1 MNTSELIAY
10 ARETATIDDDSTEFP
25 ASVVM
30 QLMNSAMRT
39 YFEPI
44 VAEARSGYW
53 LHTVT
58 RTLAAGNPL
67 VRLPPRH
74 VALEQLDIRQ
84 NGGDWIALTECIES
98 ELQDWER
105 EWSRASTPQGYT
117 LRGSYVYLSPAAST
131 ADIQLRAKVTVRPS
145 QLVLDQTAGR
155 VTAVDTAT
163 RTITVNE
170 LPVDRVTGE
179 VVSGSLV
186 IDVIEPRGWFE
197 LSLFDALA
205 GVSGPTT
212 FQVSSGPSL
221 GRIEVGDYVRVA
233 GQTDWPQL
241 PESYHTVLGAAAAI
255 PICVRRDMYD
265 RSTELQGATSAAAQR
280 LAASLTPRTRATTH
294 MPLQHGWR

>member
-10 ARETATIDDDSTEFP
+10 ARETATIDDGSTEFTD
-25 ASVVM
+25 AVII

-44 VAEARSGYW
+44 VADARSGYW

-74 VALEQLDIRQ
+74 CALEQIDVRQ
-84 NGGDWIALTECIES
+84 GTGDWAALTEAIES
-98 ELQDWER
+98 ELQDWR
-105 EWSRASTPQGYT
+105 VTTSPTPQVYT
-117 LRGSYVYLSPAAST
+117 LRGSSIYLSPAAST

-145 QLVLDQTAGR
+145 QLVLEQTAGR
-155 VTAVDTAT
+155 VTAVDTTT

-170 LPVDRVTGE
+170 LPVDRTTGE
-179 VVSGSLV
+179 VVAGSLV

-233 GQTDWPQL
+233 QQTDWPQL

-265 RSTELQGATSAAAQR
+265 RSNELQGAVSAAAQR
-280 LAASLTPRTRATTH
+280 MAASLTPRTKATTH
-294 MPLQHGWR
+294 LPLQHGWR